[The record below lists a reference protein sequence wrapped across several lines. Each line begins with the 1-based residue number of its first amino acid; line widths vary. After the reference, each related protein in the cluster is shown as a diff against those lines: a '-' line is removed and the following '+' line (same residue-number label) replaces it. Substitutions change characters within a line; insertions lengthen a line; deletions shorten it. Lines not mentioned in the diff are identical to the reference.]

1 MNKSEI
7 PAGMREVKVR
17 STLPI
22 YLMGAAWLL
31 YALVFPLYRVWDYLL
46 AAGVGCA
53 VYFIARAAAGERTV
67 LEPVPETDTGSSAAN
82 EILRAGRAE
91 LIAIGTAKAEIESAA
106 VREKVTRLQQTGGR
120 IMEHLEKNPGCAPSL
135 RRFAD
140 YYLPTLKKLVAAYE
154 NMEEQGVDGENL
166 SDSMRRI
173 EGILDTMNGAFDRQL
188 DALFAD
194 QALDIST
201 DITVMEGMLAQH
213 GLSGGNEFKRQEE

>member
-1 MNKSEI
+1 
-7 PAGMREVKVR
+7 
-17 STLPI
+17 
-22 YLMGAAWLL
+22 
-31 YALVFPLYRVWDYLL
+31 
-46 AAGVGCA
+46 
-53 VYFIARAAAGERTV
+53 
-67 LEPVPETDTGSSAAN
+67 
-82 EILRAGRAE
+82 
-91 LIAIGTAKAEIESAA
+91 
-106 VREKVTRLQQTGGR
+106 
-120 IMEHLEKNPGCAPSL
+120 MEHLEKNPGCAPSL